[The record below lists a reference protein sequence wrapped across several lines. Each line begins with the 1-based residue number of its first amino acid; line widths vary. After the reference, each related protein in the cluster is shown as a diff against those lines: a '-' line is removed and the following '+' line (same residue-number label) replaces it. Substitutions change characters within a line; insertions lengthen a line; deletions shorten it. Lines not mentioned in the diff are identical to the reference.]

1 MQLLIRGF
9 IFKRMSG
16 AIGTRS
22 GGKDPHFLGDRSEDF
37 EGLVDLSAGVFAG
50 HDGANASF
58 AFGNGGE
65 GDASGH
71 DAGVEEGAAKV
82 HGATAV
88 ANDDGGD
95 GGLALGR

>member
-1 MQLLIRGF
+1 MRLLIRGF

-88 ANDDGGD
+88 ADDDGGD